1 MSGTLIDFDDSFG
14 DMLIRWYGNRYS
26 PGFTN
31 DEGVWVDGA
40 SQPISFMAT
49 PHQPAGSESMQLA
62 KKEDGQL
69 VDDLRKVYTSF
80 ALRSRDESKN
90 PDIITDPDSGLQYEV
105 IRVAQRNR
113 QGGYYKAI
121 IEKLQGDSGG

>member
-1 MSGTLIDFDDSFG
+1 MSGTLIDFDASFG
-14 DMLIRWYGNRYS
+14 DMLIRWTGSRFS
-26 PGFTN
+26 PGYTN

-40 SQPISFMAT
+40 SLPLSFMAT
-49 PHQPAGSESMQLA
+49 PHQPAGSESMILA

-80 ALRSRDESKN
+80 PLRSRDESKN
-90 PDIITDPDSGLQYEV
+90 PDIITDPDSGLRYEV

-121 IEKLQGDSGG
+121 IEKLQGDSGE

>member
-1 MSGTLIDFDDSFG
+1 
-14 DMLIRWYGNRYS
+14 
-26 PGFTN
+26 
-31 DEGVWVDGA
+31 
-40 SQPISFMAT
+40 QPISFMAT
-49 PHQPAGSESMQLA
+49 PHQPAGSESMQLV

-69 VDDLRKVYTSF
+69 VEDMRKVYTSF

-113 QGGYYKAI
+113 QGGYYKVI
-121 IEKLQGDSGG
+121 IEKLQGDPGE

>member
-1 MSGTLIDFDDSFG
+1 MPGTLIDFDDAFG
-14 DMLIRWYGNRYS
+14 DMLIRWSGTR
-26 PGFTN
+26 FTDGHAN

-40 SQPISFMAT
+40 SQPISFMGT

-69 VDDLRKVYTSF
+69 VDDMRKLYTSF
-80 ALRSRDESKN
+80 PLRSRDDFKN
-90 PDIITDPDSGLQYEV
+90 PDILVDPDSGLQYEV
-105 IRVAQRNR
+105 VRASQRNR

-121 IEKLQGDSGG
+121 IEKLQGDPGE

>member
-14 DMLIRWYGNRYS
+14 DMLIRWTGQRFS
-26 PGFTN
+26 PGYTN

-49 PHQPAGSESMQLA
+49 PHQPVGSESMQLA

-80 ALRSRDESKN
+80 PLRSRDESKN

-121 IEKLQGDSGG
+121 IEKLQGDSGE

>member
-14 DMLIRWYGNRYS
+14 DMLIRWYGSRYS

-49 PHQPAGSESMQLA
+49 PHHPAGSESMQLV

-69 VDDLRKVYTSF
+69 VEDMRKVYTSF
-80 ALRSRDESKN
+80 SLRSRDESNN

-105 IRVAQRNR
+105 VRVSQRSR

-121 IEKLQGDSGG
+121 IEKLQGDPGE

>member
-1 MSGTLIDFDDSFG
+1 MSGTLIDFDESFG
-14 DMLIRWYGNRYS
+14 DMLIRWTGHRFSSGY
-26 PGFTN
+26 TN

-40 SQPISFMAT
+40 SLPISFMAT

-80 ALRSRDESKN
+80 PLRSRDESKN
-90 PDIITDPDSGLQYEV
+90 PDIITDPDSGLRYEV

-121 IEKLQGDSGG
+121 IDKLQGDSGE

>member
-49 PHQPAGSESMQLA
+49 PHQPAGSESMQLV

-69 VDDLRKVYTSF
+69 VEDMRKVYTSF
-80 ALRSRDESKN
+80 ALRSRDESNN

-105 IRVAQRNR
+105 VRVSQRSR

-121 IEKLQGDSGG
+121 IEKLQGDPGE